1 LCWFAVAAVAL
12 MGLVALAYNLRG
24 PAPASGPP
32 VRSGRVGV

>member
-1 LCWFAVAAVAL
+1 

-24 PAPASGPP
+24 PASASSAP